1 MLSFES
7 PSLSHPKASLS
18 IEKVLRR
25 NPSVAWF
32 YKDQFVW
39 RTGELGAFNFLDR
52 QVRRTTI
59 INSPLASISSPEHLA
74 PVFLLWNTTSF
85 DVHLDSPEVPL
96 MDGSALPWFHA
107 LRRLGQTPQPLSFY
121 TVNTQDSWDLPNGY
135 VKIEPAETFEVEY
148 SLSRPGYSDSA
159 FISIYSGEDLY
170 PIFSART
177 FIFEDDFENAKKAG
191 LLSGVNEE
199 SGLLLR
205 VNSSNN
211 LEVLSGGALRH
222 PQEPVFHKILDLI
235 GDLTLH
241 CTFLPK
247 LRISIHNGG
256 HLAHHQILER
266 LLAYALT

>member
-7 PSLSHPKASLS
+7 PSLSYDKTSLS
-18 IEKVLRR
+18 IEKAVRQK
-25 NPSVAWF
+25 PSVSWF
-32 YKDQFVW
+32 YKDQCIW
-39 RTGELGAFNFLDR
+39 RTGELEPFKSLDR
-52 QVRRTTI
+52 KVLRTTI
-59 INSPLASISSPEHLA
+59 INSPLGSISSPEHLA
-74 PVFLLWNTTSF
+74 PVFLLWNTSSF
-85 DVHLDSPEVPL
+85 DVHLGSPEVPL
-96 MDGSALPWFHA
+96 LDGSALPWFHA
-107 LRRLGQTPQPLSFY
+107 LLRLGQTPQPLSFY
-121 TVNTQDSWDLPNGY
+121 NASIHDSWEYSNGY

-148 SLSRPGYSDSA
+148 SLSRQGYSDSA
-159 FISIYSGEDLY
+159 FISVYSGEDLY

-177 FIFEDDFENAKKAG
+177 FIFQDDFEKAKKAG
-191 LLSGVNEE
+191 LLSGVNDG

-205 VNSSNN
+205 INSSNN

-256 HLAHHQILER
+256 HLVHHQILER
-266 LLAYALT
+266 LLAYAFT